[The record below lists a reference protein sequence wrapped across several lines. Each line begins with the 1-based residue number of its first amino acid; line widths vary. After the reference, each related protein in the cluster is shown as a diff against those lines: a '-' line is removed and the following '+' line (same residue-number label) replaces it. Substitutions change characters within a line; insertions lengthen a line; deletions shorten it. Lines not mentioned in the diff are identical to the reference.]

1 MQPKQLIFCFDD
13 SEMLPSDVVLV
24 IAPRSYFER
33 HNVISDDF
41 GEENCEFPSWIH
53 ELNGWSYFEV
63 YLDDSAL
70 PENIQTKEDIKN
82 ELTRLGFT
90 YSESLSKFI
99 NDGEDWNVDN
109 VQVITE
115 DEVEDTRDSLDQRSI
130 QANPNNQVETKEE
143 PRKKKFWE

>member
-13 SEMLPSDVVLV
+13 SDMLPSDVVLV
-24 IAPRSYFER
+24 ITPRAYFEQY
-33 HNVISDDF
+33 NVISDNF
-41 GEENCEFPSWIH
+41 GDENCDFPEWVH
-53 ELNGWSYFEV
+53 ELNGCSYFEV

-90 YSESLSKFI
+90 YSESLSNFI
-99 NDGEDWNVDN
+99 NDGEDLHVDN
-109 VQVITE
+109 LQVITE
-115 DEVEDTRDSLDQRSI
+115 NEVEDV
-130 QANPNNQVETKEE
+130 VETVENVPVATKEE